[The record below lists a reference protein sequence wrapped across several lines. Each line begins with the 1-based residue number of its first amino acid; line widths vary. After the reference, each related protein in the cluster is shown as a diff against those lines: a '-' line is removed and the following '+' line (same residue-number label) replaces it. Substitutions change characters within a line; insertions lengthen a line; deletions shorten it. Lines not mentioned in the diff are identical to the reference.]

1 MGASAVDQR
10 GVGSHAGAHGA
21 HVIRV
26 QVAERTVVISFEH
39 LGIGSAS
46 NEYDVIASVA
56 GYFDS
61 TYHHF
66 SEHTLVRNADG
77 SLSLVRDE

>member
-1 MGASAVDQR
+1 MGACAVDQR

-26 QVAERTVVISFEH
+26 RMAERTYTISFEH

-46 NEYDVIASVA
+46 SEYDVIASVA
-56 GYFDS
+56 GYLDS

-66 SEHTLVRNADG
+66 SEHRLVRNADG
-77 SLSLVRDE
+77 SLGLVRD

>member
-1 MGASAVDQR
+1 MGACAVDQR

-26 QVAERTVVISFEH
+26 QVTGQTYVISFEH

-46 NEYDVIASVA
+46 SEYDVIASVA

-61 TYHHF
+61 TYHYF
-66 SEHTLVRNADG
+66 SEHTLVRYADG
-77 SLSLVRDE
+77 SLSLVRE